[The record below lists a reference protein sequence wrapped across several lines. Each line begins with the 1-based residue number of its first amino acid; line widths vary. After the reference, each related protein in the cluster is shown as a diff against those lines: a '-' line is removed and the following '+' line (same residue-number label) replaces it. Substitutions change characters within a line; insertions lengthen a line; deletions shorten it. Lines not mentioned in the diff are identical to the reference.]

1 MKKVFLYLYPIKEY
15 TEMFL
20 FRDDKLYDE
29 WNIKRPLPI
38 LNDCIQKRY
47 RDNSFEVVFALYPDK
62 DIFGIN
68 IKPEDRIIYTDV
80 SFSEASAVDEN
91 KNIKKN
97 FTPKYPNEQL
107 SLSQLGNIDKLVV
120 GGYHAQDC
128 VKRIG
133 EAALDMGIDTII
145 DLDMTD
151 FFFNLYKQED
161 YFKIEEYDPK
171 RYKNY
176 AFSQAQRYGENFAE
190 RLFNETYS
198 SLAYGFNEENKKLK

>member
-20 FRDDKLYDE
+20 FDDETYDE
-29 WNIKRPLPI
+29 WNVKRPLPI
-38 LNDCIQKRY
+38 LNDCIEKRY
-47 RDNSFEVVFALYPDK
+47 RNNGYEVVFALYPDK

-80 SFSEASAVDEN
+80 LFKEASAFDEN
-91 KNIKKN
+91 KNIKKD
-97 FTPKYPNEQL
+97 FIPKYPNEQL
-107 SLSQLGNIDKLVV
+107 LLNQLGDVDKLVV

-128 VKRIG
+128 VKRLG
-133 EAALDMGIDTII
+133 EAALDIGIDTII

-151 FFFNLYKQED
+151 FFFHLYKQEE

-176 AFSQAQRYGENFAE
+176 HISKAQRYGESFAE
-190 RLFNETYS
+190 SLFNKTYS
-198 SLAYGFNEENKKLK
+198 SAAYGFNEENQKKK